1 MSENSVVITESGGK
15 YHIQNNGISEFA
27 LIGILE
33 CIIFDLKTVKRQE
46 SPSKEPPPINN
57 LETAKEPVLQSVL
70 AESVAPEPIAP
81 QSNAPELRTRISNA
95 VKAIKDLGGDV
106 GGFDADTATNEE
118 LQEELAALTEQYK
131 RLKNSKAA
139 KK

>member
-1 MSENSVVITESGGK
+1 MSENTVVITESGGK
-15 YHIQNNGISEFA
+15 YHIQNNGIPEFA

-33 CIIFDLKTVKRQE
+33 CIVFDLKTAKRQE
-46 SPSKEPPPINN
+46 SPCKEEPSVDNS
-57 LETAKEPVLQSVL
+57 ESAKESVQPPTPT
-70 AESVAPEPIAP
+70 ESAIPELVAP

-95 VKAIKDLGGDV
+95 IKAIKGLGGDV
-106 GGFDADTATNEE
+106 RDFDANAATNEQ

-131 RLKNSKAA
+131 RLKNSKGA

>member
-1 MSENSVVITESGGK
+1 MRENSVVITESGGK
-15 YHIQNNGISEFA
+15 YHIQNNGIPEFA

-33 CIIFDLKTVKRQE
+33 CIIFDLKTAKRQE
-46 SPSKEPPPINN
+46 SPSKEESMVNN
-57 LETAKEPVLQSVL
+57 PEPAKEPAPQPIPT
-70 AESVAPEPIAP
+70 ESAAPIPTAP

-95 VKAIKDLGGDV
+95 VKAIKDLSGEV
-106 GGFDADTATNEE
+106 PEFDADVATDEE
-118 LQEELAALTEQYK
+118 LREELAALTEQYK